1 MPRMGYVLVPKLRTR
16 RRALLRSAV
25 YNTRLYPKI
34 VDGIPSVLTGKEKMA
49 FAAGMVRLI
58 APIDPVGR
66 MDRDSLE
73 RWREAMS

>member
-1 MPRMGYVLVPKLRTR
+1 MGYVLVPKLRTR
-16 RRALLRSAV
+16 RRMFMRSAV

-34 VDGIPSVLTGKEKMA
+34 VDGIPSGMTGMEKMA

-66 MDRDSLE
+66 MDPDSLK
-73 RWREAMS
+73 RWREAMA